1 VKSGNLYEVL
11 GLEENAS
18 DSEIKAAFRK
28 LAMKYHPDKN
38 PGSEE
43 AERTFKNITAAYE
56 TLSDPDKRKMYDHS
70 TGGVPMFDRDV
81 FAGFDGARNGACGR
95 GKRCCG
101 GGFGGWRRFSSCV
114 IRLSAR
120 EASAGTRKE
129 VVMKGPFGETV
140 LSFDIPAG
148 TEHGDV
154 FRISGA
160 RAGLPVEG
168 FDIHIEVG

>member
-1 VKSGNLYEVL
+1 MKSGDLYTVL
-11 GLEENAS
+11 GLEKNAS
-18 DSEIKAAFRK
+18 DDEIKAAFRK
-28 LAMKYHPDKN
+28 LAMKHHPDKN
-38 PGSEE
+38 HGSEE
-43 AERTFKNITAAYE
+43 AERRFKDITAAYE
-56 TLSDPDKRKMYDHS
+56 TLSDPDKRRMYDRS
-70 TGGVPMFDRDV
+70 AGGGPMFDREA
-81 FAGFDGARNGACGR
+81 FAGFDGARFGGCSR

-120 EASAGTRKE
+120 EAIAGTRKE

-154 FRISGA
+154 FRISGV